1 MGGWPA
7 GHDFSD
13 RSPFVV
19 AGAPTTGVRW
29 CRCGGGGGTRD
40 GGCHDAAVA
49 GVGESIGRV
58 EAGFLIERLHEPR
71 PTAAAADIDRD
82 DYERL
87 TREPTGLGSHR
98 GWHLAT
104 TMNCAFPSCLR
115 RSRAGLSHE
124 ALHFLRFRQAPLAPD
139 FKCRYPHLPVRVCL
153 NGNGPLPRRQ

>member
-1 MGGWPA
+1 MGA
-7 GHDFSD
+7 GRRVMTFRIGPRLWSLVHQ
-13 RSPFVV
+13 RR
-19 AGAPTTGVRW
+19 A
-29 CRCGGGGGTRD
+29 CGGVVGLVPGSLD
-40 GGCHDAAVA
+40 VGGCHDAAVA
-49 GVGESIGRV
+49 GVGEFIGRV

-139 FKCRYPHLPVRVCL
+139 FKCRYPTCQFGFVSTGTV
-153 NGNGPLPRRQ
+153 